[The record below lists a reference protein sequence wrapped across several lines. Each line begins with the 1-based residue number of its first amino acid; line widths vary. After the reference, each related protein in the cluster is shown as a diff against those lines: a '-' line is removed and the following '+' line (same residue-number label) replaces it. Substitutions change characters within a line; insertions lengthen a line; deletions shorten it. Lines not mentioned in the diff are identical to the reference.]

1 VVEEARADQRAER
14 RLAQAD
20 GPGDEVDGG
29 DPVLAV
35 RAQVVADD
43 EAA

>member
-14 RLAQAD
+14 RRAQLD

-29 DPVLAV
+29 DAVLAV
-35 RAQVVADD
+35 ARR
-43 EAA
+43 